1 MKSGLPASN
10 QYAQNLR
17 LFRAAF
23 PFANAR
29 RGAALFFRDRLLLAF
44 LRQGLRRAGM
54 FITKGEVAMPEL
66 RTKEV
71 EDLLEVFAGLTDPN
85 DVFALL
91 EDLFTV
97 REIKD
102 TSQRL
107 DVARMLRKGSSYAV
121 IEKAT
126 GASATTIARVSKALN
141 YGAGGYALAFDVLDA
156 LEADDSQATGNGSAA
171 EAVRE

>member
-1 MKSGLPASN
+1 MAEI
-10 QYAQNLR
+10 R
-17 LFRAAF
+17 TR
-23 PFANAR
+23 
-29 RGAALFFRDRLLLAF
+29 
-44 LRQGLRRAGM
+44 
-54 FITKGEVAMPEL
+54 EVD
-66 RTKEV
+66 
-71 EDLLEVFAGLTDPN
+71 DLLEVLAGLTDPN

-107 DVARMLRKGSSYAV
+107 DVARMLRDGSSYAV

-141 YGAGGYALAFDVLDA
+141 YGAGGYQCAFGVLDA
-156 LEADDSQATGNGSAA
+156 REAGEESQRADS
-171 EAVRE
+171 

>member
-1 MKSGLPASN
+1 M
-10 QYAQNLR
+10 
-17 LFRAAF
+17 
-23 PFANAR
+23 
-29 RGAALFFRDRLLLAF
+29 
-44 LRQGLRRAGM
+44 
-54 FITKGEVAMPEL
+54 
-66 RTKEV
+66 
-71 EDLLEVFAGLTDPN
+71 EDLLEVFAGLTCPDN
-85 DVFALL
+85 VFALL

-141 YGAGGYALAFDVLDA
+141 YGAGGYGLAFEVLDA
-156 LEADDSQATGNGSAA
+156 KEAENGEAAKLESPTA
-171 EAVRE
+171 EGEKQ

>member
-1 MKSGLPASN
+1 M
-10 QYAQNLR
+10 
-17 LFRAAF
+17 
-23 PFANAR
+23 
-29 RGAALFFRDRLLLAF
+29 
-44 LRQGLRRAGM
+44 
-54 FITKGEVAMPEL
+54 
-66 RTKEV
+66 
-71 EDLLEVFAGLTDPN
+71 EDLLEVFAGLTRPD

-107 DVARMLRKGSSYAV
+107 AVARMLRKGSSYAV

-141 YGAGGYALAFDVLDA
+141 YGAGGYALAFEVLDA
-156 LEADDSQATGNGSAA
+156 KEAENGEAA
-171 EAVRE
+171 KSESPTAEGEKQ

>member
-1 MKSGLPASN
+1 MS
-10 QYAQNLR
+10 
-17 LFRAAF
+17 
-23 PFANAR
+23 AR
-29 RGAALFFRDRLLLAF
+29 CRGVAP
-44 LRQGLRRAGM
+44 GESS
-54 FITKGEVAMPEL
+54 TVKGVWAMPEL
-66 RTKEV
+66 RTREV
-71 EDLLEVFAGLTDPN
+71 EDLLEVFAGLTRPD

-141 YGAGGYALAFDVLDA
+141 YGAGGYGLAFEVLDA
-156 LEADDSQATGNGSAA
+156 KEAENGEAA
-171 EAVRE
+171 KSESPTAEGEKQ

>member
-1 MKSGLPASN
+1 M
-10 QYAQNLR
+10 
-17 LFRAAF
+17 
-23 PFANAR
+23 
-29 RGAALFFRDRLLLAF
+29 
-44 LRQGLRRAGM
+44 
-54 FITKGEVAMPEL
+54 
-66 RTKEV
+66 
-71 EDLLEVFAGLTDPN
+71 EDLLEVFAGLTRPD

-141 YGAGGYALAFDVLDA
+141 YGAGGYGLAFEVLDA
-156 LEADDSQATGNGSAA
+156 KEAENGEAAKLESSTA
-171 EAVRE
+171 EGEK

>member
-1 MKSGLPASN
+1 
-10 QYAQNLR
+10 
-17 LFRAAF
+17 
-23 PFANAR
+23 
-29 RGAALFFRDRLLLAF
+29 
-44 LRQGLRRAGM
+44 
-54 FITKGEVAMPEL
+54 MPDL

-71 EDLLEVFAGLTDPN
+71 DDLLNVFAAITDPD

-107 DVARMLRKGSSYAV
+107 DVARMLRQGSSYAV
-121 IEKAT
+121 IEQAT

-141 YGAGGYALAFDVLDA
+141 YGAGGYNLAFEA
-156 LEADDSQATGNGSAA
+156 LERKGCGA
-171 EAVRE
+171 

>member
-1 MKSGLPASN
+1 M
-10 QYAQNLR
+10 
-17 LFRAAF
+17 
-23 PFANAR
+23 
-29 RGAALFFRDRLLLAF
+29 
-44 LRQGLRRAGM
+44 
-54 FITKGEVAMPEL
+54 
-66 RTKEV
+66 
-71 EDLLEVFAGLTDPN
+71 EDLLEVFAGLTCPD

-141 YGAGGYALAFDVLDA
+141 YGAGGYGLAFEVLDA
-156 LEADDSQATGNGSAA
+156 KEAEGGKPLNRKTPQPQAKTKKDGNSCVAPRSRQSAA
-171 EAVRE
+171 SLLKGTKSQ

>member
-1 MKSGLPASN
+1 MAE
-10 QYAQNLR
+10 
-17 LFRAAF
+17 
-23 PFANAR
+23 
-29 RGAALFFRDRLLLAF
+29 
-44 LRQGLRRAGM
+44 
-54 FITKGEVAMPEL
+54 I

-71 EDLLEVFAGLTDPN
+71 DDLLEVLAGLTDPN

-107 DVARMLRKGSSYAV
+107 DVARMLRDGSSYAV

-141 YGAGGYALAFDVLDA
+141 YGSGGYQCAFKVLDA
-156 LEADDSQATGNGSAA
+156 KDAA
-171 EAVRE
+171 EEQ

>member
-1 MKSGLPASN
+1 M
-10 QYAQNLR
+10 
-17 LFRAAF
+17 
-23 PFANAR
+23 
-29 RGAALFFRDRLLLAF
+29 
-44 LRQGLRRAGM
+44 
-54 FITKGEVAMPEL
+54 
-66 RTKEV
+66 
-71 EDLLEVFAGLTDPN
+71 EDLLEVFAGLTRPD

-141 YGAGGYALAFDVLDA
+141 YGAGGYGLAFEVLDA
-156 LEADDSQATGNGSAA
+156 KEAENVEAAKLESPTA
-171 EAVRE
+171 EGEKQ

>member
-1 MKSGLPASN
+1 M
-10 QYAQNLR
+10 
-17 LFRAAF
+17 
-23 PFANAR
+23 
-29 RGAALFFRDRLLLAF
+29 
-44 LRQGLRRAGM
+44 
-54 FITKGEVAMPEL
+54 
-66 RTKEV
+66 
-71 EDLLEVFAGLTDPN
+71 EDLLEVFAGLTRPD

-107 DVARMLRKGSSYAV
+107 DVARMLRMGSSYAV

-141 YGAGGYALAFDVLDA
+141 YGAGGYGLAFEVLDA
-156 LEADDSQATGNGSAA
+156 KEAENG
-171 EAVRE
+171 EAVKSESPTAEGEN